1 MLLPIFKDIFRHRR
15 VNACHIGKQCR
26 ACRIQIH
33 PDAVYAI
40 LHHAAECLTE
50 TLLVHIMLILSDAY
64 RLRID
69 LHKFGQWILKSS
81 RDGRRASLTYI
92 KLRKFLTCKLTC
104 RVDRSSRFIDDHI
117 PNLLRYL
124 FQKFHDKLF

>member
-1 MLLPIFKDIFRHRR
+1 
-15 VNACHIGKQCR
+15 
-26 ACRIQIH
+26 
-33 PDAVYAI
+33 
-40 LHHAAECLTE
+40 
-50 TLLVHIMLILSDAY
+50 MLILSDAY

-104 RVDRSSRFIDDHI
+104 RVDRSSRFIDDHFD
-117 PNLLRYL
+117 NQYMEDR
-124 FQKFHDKLF
+124 FQSMSIDPDNAARTL